1 MTDPKISRSIS
12 EETGAEMLLF
22 HSCHN
27 LSKADFESGATYL
40 SLMKQNVENLKKDL
54 NNYMILSC
62 RDVTVAYDSKIAVDH
77 VSFEVNEGEYV
88 CIVGENGSEKA
99 PCSKAY

>member
-1 MTDPKISRSIS
+1 
-12 EETGAEMLLF
+12 
-22 HSCHN
+22 
-27 LSKADFESGATYL
+27 
-40 SLMKQNVENLKKDL
+40 
-54 NNYMILSC
+54 MILSC

-88 CIVGENGSEKA
+88 CIVGENGSGKA